1 VERGGSRRLSAS
13 ARAVALTERAA
24 RAASA
29 VKARDIV
36 ALDVSRHLPFAD
48 VFVIA
53 SGSSERQVLAI
64 AERVEEELAKG
75 GKRSGARAL
84 RKEGAREGRWVLLD
98 FNDIIVHVL
107 HDDEREYYALE
118 RLWKDCPVVPLPEDL

>member
-1 VERGGSRRLSAS
+1 MERGVSRQLSAS
-13 ARAVALTERAA
+13 ARALALTEQSAHAA
-24 RAASA
+24 AA

-53 SGSSERQVLAI
+53 SGSNERQVVAI
-64 AERVEEELAKG
+64 AERVEEELGKG
-75 GKRSGARAL
+75 GAKAV

-98 FNDIIVHVL
+98 FADVIVHVL
-107 HDDEREYYALE
+107 HDDERAYYNLE
-118 RLWKDCPVVPLPEDL
+118 RLWKDCPVVPLPAEL